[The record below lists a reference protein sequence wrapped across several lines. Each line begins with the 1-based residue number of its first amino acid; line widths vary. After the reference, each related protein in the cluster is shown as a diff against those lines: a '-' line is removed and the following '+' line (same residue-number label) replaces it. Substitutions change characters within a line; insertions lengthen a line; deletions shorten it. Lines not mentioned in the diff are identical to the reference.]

1 MRQINNHLKNNF
13 LKRIFVK
20 ICRILGYELIDQ
32 NNLTITTLNKK
43 LGETTSLAGQKSI
56 NIPLGE
62 VKITRKVENLDII
75 IRTCTNVKML
85 TQNKERIFEKEKLEY
100 TLKTINSIVG
110 SITEAKKFF
119 DIEINL
125 IVVDHNSSK
134 DNINRIKN
142 LLSFHEINFRFINLD
157 IKEFYEEI
165 SKKNEQ
171 NEKVINN
178 QLSNMSNIR
187 KSFELSKSSSD
198 LVYFVEDDYLHKKDS
213 LKEMLFAY
221 ERISS
226 QTKNELIICPADY
239 PYLYSKIENTEIYLG
254 EKYHWRKVNETLCTF
269 LTSKKILNRHWEKFL
284 SLTKFEHYPFE
295 KPLHEIYKKE
305 LCISPIPS
313 LAIHL
318 TNINSIYGISPNVDF
333 KKIWFENDI
342 KY

>member
-1 MRQINNHLKNNF
+1 MRQINHRLKNNF

-62 VKITRKVENLDII
+62 VKITRKVKNLDII

-119 DIEINL
+119 NIEINL
-125 IVVDHNSSK
+125 IVVDHDSSK

-142 LLSFHEINFRFINLD
+142 LLSFHKMNFRFINLD

-165 SKKNEQ
+165 SKINEQ

-226 QTKNELIICPADY
+226 QTKNELIICPVDY

-269 LTSKKILNRHWEKFL
+269 LTSKKILNRNWDKFL